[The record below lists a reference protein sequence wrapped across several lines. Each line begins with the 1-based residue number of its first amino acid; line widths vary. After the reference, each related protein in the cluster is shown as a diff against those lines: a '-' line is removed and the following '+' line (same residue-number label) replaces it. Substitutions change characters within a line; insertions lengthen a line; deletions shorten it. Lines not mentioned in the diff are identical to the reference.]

1 MVLLSVFYCSG
12 CGRPGIPISLSII
25 YGNSPYFKGF
35 AEILTAKAS
44 LFSQTSCPLPGF
56 LQAQAGV
63 QGQGAVGEQ
72 ETGHP
77 QLSRG
82 TGVQPS
88 PPGEANLTFLTEPL
102 SPAWLSPGTGRG
114 PGSGCRRGTGNRAP
128 PAFQRHGGSVIPAW
142 RGKPHFSHRPPVPCL
157 AFSRH
162 RPGSRVRVP
171 SGNRKQGTPSFPAAR
186 AGPSSARVSR
196 RRRNSFRALV
206 LSVISTYR

>member
-44 LFSQTSCPLPGF
+44 LFSQSPCPLPGFLQAQAGVQGQGAVGVPAARGSSHRRLARQTPLFSQSPCPLPGF

-72 ETGHP
+72 ETAHP
-77 QLSRG
+77 QLSR
-82 TGVQPS
+82 
-88 PPGEANLTFLTEPL
+88 
-102 SPAWLSPGTGRG
+102 R
-114 PGSGCRRGTGNRAP
+114 PGSGAVAAC
-128 PAFQRHGGSVIPAW
+128 
-142 RGKPHFSHRPPVPCL
+142 RGKAPLSHRVPVPCP

-162 RPGSRVRVP
+162 RLGSRVRVP

-196 RRRNSFRALV
+196 RRRNSFRTLV